1 MAEDKTLEEVLMDYL
16 KSIKKGNREGLTD
29 EQRSDLTSILET
41 HFDFVEYK
49 KNEFL
54 EKYNPWQK
62 KELNDNLIQK
72 FVYNIDH
79 PDSTNDFSWLN
90 ILKEDEKW
98 ESFKRKYPEWK
109 KLEDE
114 NQHLNMRYQI
124 PTHFHGDI
132 DNAVVFHCMENP
144 RGYLGDYKDSDID
157 KGIESTDLEE
167 YFGKTYKLL
176 NEDDSSKKSTNKIKS
191 ILEKYSKDDLPDIK
205 DIIKERYRLEKFDDE
220 EITNIIYSGKS
231 NLLRELDNMFKNE
244 KDDFFEREYIL
255 NKNSKSKKPVLSEK
269 YYYVAQYYAQLLE
282 IDGKNL
288 SKFKGESR
296 VENNEECKKAR
307 EIAQKICNLEIYP
320 FSCAEPYLGNNGI
333 GETILLNSDLSRLGV
348 YIVLRRIYI
357 YLANDPNK
365 SNKPVFVFRKYDG
378 AWKKLF
384 DKLFKEVGVAD
395 KFLKDLEDHFF
406 YCQPASAGGG
416 ITEGNVISVSDFNNW
431 QMIYNCMKKTAFTEI
446 SDLITKSDTEKE
458 LKD

>member
-1 MAEDKTLEEVLMDYL
+1 MAKDKTLEEVLMDYL
-16 KSIKKGNREGLTD
+16 KSIKKRNREGLTD
-29 EQRSDLTSILET
+29 EQRSDLKSILET
-41 HFDFVEYK
+41 HFKFVKYK
-49 KNEFL
+49 QNKFLKEF
-54 EKYNPWQK
+54 NPWQNKEGK
-62 KELNDNLIQK
+62 KLIQK
-72 FVYNIDH
+72 FYNIDH

-98 ESFKRKYPEWK
+98 ESFKRKNPEWK

-157 KGIESTDLEE
+157 KGIESTDLEG

-176 NEDDSSKKSTNKIKS
+176 NKDDSSKKSTKNIKS
-191 ILEKYSKDDLPDIK
+191 ILEEYSKDDLPDIK
-205 DIIKERYRLEKFDDE
+205 DIIKERYQLEEFDDK

-231 NLLRELDNMFKNE
+231 NLLHELDNMFHNE
-244 KDDFFEREYIL
+244 DDDFFEIEYIL
-255 NKNSKSKKPVLSEK
+255 NKNSKSNKPVLSEK
-269 YYYVAQYYAQLLE
+269 YYYVAQYYAQLLG
-282 IDGKNL
+282 IDGKDL

-320 FSCAEPYLGNNGI
+320 FSCAEPDLGKNGI
-333 GETILLNSDLSRLGV
+333 GETILLNSDLSRLGA
-348 YIVLRRIYI
+348 YIVLRRIYR
-357 YLANDPNK
+357 YLNKPNK

-384 DKLFKEVGVAD
+384 KELFEEVGVAD
-395 KFLKDLEDHFF
+395 KLKDLEDHFF

-416 ITEGNVISVSDFNNW
+416 ITEGNVISVSDFDNW
-431 QMIYNCMKKTAFTEI
+431 QMIYKCMKKTAFTEI
-446 SDLITKSDTEKE
+446 SDLITKSDTEQE
-458 LKD
+458 IED

>member
-1 MAEDKTLEEVLMDYL
+1 MSKDKTLEEVLKVYL
-16 KSIKKGNREGLTD
+16 KSIKKGNRGGLTD

-41 HFDFVEYK
+41 HFDFVKYK
-49 KNEFL
+49 KNKFL
-54 EKYNPWQK
+54 KKYNPWQK
-62 KELNDNLIQK
+62 KELDDNLIQK

-98 ESFKRKYPEWK
+98 ESFKRENPEWK

-157 KGIESTDLEE
+157 KGIESTDLEG

-191 ILEKYSKDDLPDIK
+191 ILENYSKDDLPDIK
-205 DIIKERYRLEKFDDE
+205 DIIKERYQLERFDDK
-220 EITNIIYSGKS
+220 EITNIIYSDKS
-231 NLLRELDNMFKNE
+231 NLLHELDNMFE
-244 KDDFFEREYIL
+244 KEEDDFFEREYIL
-255 NKNSKSKKPVLSEK
+255 NKNSKSNKPVLSEK

-282 IDGKNL
+282 IDGKKL

-320 FSCAEPYLGNNGI
+320 FSCAEPDLGNNGI
-333 GETILLNSDLSRLGV
+333 GEIILLNSDLSRLGV

-357 YLANDPNK
+357 YLANKPNK

-384 DKLFKEVGVAD
+384 DKLFKEVGVPD

-416 ITEGNVISVSDFNNW
+416 ITKGNVISVSDFNNW
-431 QMIYNCMKKTAFTEI
+431 QRIYKLLKEVAFKDI
-446 SDLITKSDTEKE
+446 LHLLIKIDVENKSS
-458 LKD
+458 

>member
-1 MAEDKTLEEVLMDYL
+1 MSKDKTLEEVLKVYL
-16 KSIKKGNREGLTD
+16 NSIRKRNREGLTD
-29 EQRSDLTSILET
+29 EQRSDLISILET
-41 HFDFVEYK
+41 HFKFVKYEQ
-49 KNEFL
+49 NEFL
-54 EKYNPWQK
+54 EEYNPWQK
-62 KELNDNLIQK
+62 KEHDENLIQK

-79 PDSTNDFSWLN
+79 PDPTDNFSWLN
-90 ILKEDEKW
+90 ILKKDKKW
-98 ESFKRKYPEWK
+98 EKFKTKNPEWK

-144 RGYLGDYKDSDID
+144 RGYLGSYKDSYID
-157 KGIESTDLEE
+157 KELESTDLEG

-191 ILEKYSKDDLPDIK
+191 ALEKYSKDDLPDIK
-205 DIIKERYRLEKFDDE
+205 DIIKERYQLDKFDDK
-220 EITNIIYSGKS
+220 EITNIIYSNKS
-231 NLLRELDNMFKNE
+231 NLSHELDNLFDE
-244 KDDFFEREYIL
+244 EEEFFEREYIL
-255 NKNSKSKKPVLSEK
+255 NKKSKSKKPVLSEK
-269 YYYVAQYYAQLLE
+269 YYYVAQYYSQLLE

-288 SKFKGESR
+288 SKFKDESR
-296 VENNEECKKAR
+296 VENNEERKKAR

-320 FSCAEPYLGNNGI
+320 FSCAEPDLGNNGT
-333 GETILLNSDLSRLGV
+333 GGKILLNSDLSRLGV
-348 YIVLRRIYI
+348 YIVLRRVYI
-357 YLANDPNK
+357 YLNNKLNK

-384 DKLFKEVGVAD
+384 EELFKEVGVAD

-416 ITEGNVISVSDFNNW
+416 ITSGNVISVTDFNNW
-431 QMIYNCMKKTAFTEI
+431 QKIYKLLKEAAFKDI
-446 SDLITKSDTEKE
+446 SNLLIKIDVENKSS
-458 LKD
+458 